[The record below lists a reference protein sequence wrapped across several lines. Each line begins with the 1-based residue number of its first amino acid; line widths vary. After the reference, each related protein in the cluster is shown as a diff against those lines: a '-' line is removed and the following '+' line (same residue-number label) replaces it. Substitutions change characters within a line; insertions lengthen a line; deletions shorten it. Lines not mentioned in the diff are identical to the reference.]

1 MHAVRSLSF
10 FLLIHS
16 KGMKEVMTKEFPEQV
31 TKRLK
36 LRALG
41 EKDLADLLSIFS
53 NPHTM
58 KYYGSDVISSLE
70 EVEGMLMSFRKGF
83 ENQQA
88 IRFGIEC
95 LETGQLI
102 GTCGFHN
109 WGKRVNRIEI
119 GYELK
124 HEEEGKG
131 YMTEALTAIISFAFR
146 ELQMNRIGALIHPE
160 NTPSRKLVKN
170 LGFQEEGLLRDYAY
184 ANGNYM
190 DLIMHSLLKE
200 ECSNL

>member
-1 MHAVRSLSF
+1 MKAV
-10 FLLIHS
+10 
-16 KGMKEVMTKEFPEQV
+16 MNKEFPVQA
-31 TKRLK
+31 TKRLT
-36 LRALG
+36 LRALD
-41 EKDLADLLSIFS
+41 ERDLEALLSIFS

-58 KYYGSDVISSLE
+58 KYYGSDVLSSLE

-95 LETGQLI
+95 RETGQLI

-109 WGKRVNRIEI
+109 WSKRVNRIEI
-119 GYELK
+119 GYDLK
-124 HEEEGKG
+124 HEKEGKG

-160 NTPSRKLVKN
+160 NTASRKLVKN

-184 ANGNYM
+184 ANENYM
-190 DLIMHSLLKE
+190 DLIMHSLLKKE
-200 ECSNL
+200 WSNL